1 MAFALGRCTH
11 LLSRNVVAEGAAT
24 HASIS
29 LPVKYHHWTS
39 SSRGHATRLVLYR
52 KAGAAQSVTKVQA
65 EYGLPIVEVAF
76 YVNIFSQD
84 PKAIQTLAGT
94 TAPYLQLGEIAGR
107 QEVYCSAHQ

>member
-24 HASIS
+24 HARIS
-29 LPVKYHHWTS
+29 PPIKYHKWTS
-39 SSRGHATRLVLYR
+39 STRGHATRLVSYQ
-52 KAGAAQSVTKVQA
+52 KAGAAQLVTKVQA
-65 EYGLPIVEVAF
+65 EYGLPIAEVAF

-84 PKAIQTLAGT
+84 PKAIQTRVGT

-107 QEVYCSAHQ
+107 QEV